1 MLQNTQ
7 WVFRQVPHYEERI
20 NYVTGMYGDEYCMRN
35 PQYVQWNLDARKI
48 DINLIEVFN
57 EDKDCYMYNFYKAN
71 YESKLQKKV
80 KNKDYL
86 QQILNDHQV
95 WPVNRMNIISP
106 YKNVDIL
113 LAGLN
118 LDPEAIV
125 QQVLHGA
132 VQRQIIKRTNK
143 TLLETLDN
151 KKNDSDPS
159 FYFTNSI
166 NYDFINKLIQ

>member
-1 MLQNTQ
+1 M
-7 WVFRQVPHYEERI
+7 
-20 NYVTGMYGDEYCMRN
+20 
-35 PQYVQWNLDARKI
+35 AK
-48 DINLIEVFN
+48 
-57 EDKDCYMYNFYKAN
+57 NF
-71 YESKLQKKV
+71 L
-80 KNKDYL
+80 
-86 QQILNDHQV
+86 
-95 WPVNRMNIISP
+95 
-106 YKNVDIL
+106 
-113 LAGLN
+113 GLN